1 MPFRKKGYEA
11 IMTLINLIVLVTNR
25 ALENLQKN
33 KIKTRYD
40 SNLFCRFALSYVDWG
55 IVCFFRKLI
64 QQVHNV
70 SRSIFVLRVIN

>member
-1 MPFRKKGYEA
+1 MPFRKKGYEV

-40 SNLFCRFALSYVDWG
+40 SNLFCPFP
-55 IVCFFRKLI
+55 
-64 QQVHNV
+64 
-70 SRSIFVLRVIN
+70 